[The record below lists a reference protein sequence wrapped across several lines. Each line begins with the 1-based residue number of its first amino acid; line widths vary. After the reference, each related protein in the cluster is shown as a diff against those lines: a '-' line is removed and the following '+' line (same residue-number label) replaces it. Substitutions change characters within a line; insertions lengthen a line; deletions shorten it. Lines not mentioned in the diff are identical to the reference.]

1 MRKTKTV
8 LRHNGRARSITDFKL
23 ENGVAYGTI
32 SGVKTS
38 VAVGDYRYPS
48 QKPTTNS
55 NAKHALLDEHD
66 RLFGDRV
73 LSIEEIM
80 TYARSCRNPFN
91 VKEAHVKRLE
101 DGGSL
106 ATGVVDG
113 KAVSVMYEGRAISQ
127 DGKVKDAKPWL
138 KDVREDLYAVANGT
152 AVSAGTTMADAL
164 EREFPTK
171 VNAEFIRRLK
181 SIGLVPAIDSDGNL
195 CVTLGDDSII
205 IAAMNNETKRFNW
218 LDQKEV
224 CRNIDAAYKRKRE
237 SLQAYRKEVDAFF
250 TRWIA

>member
-1 MRKTKTV
+1 MGKTV

-23 ENGVAYGTI
+23 ENGVAYGI
-32 SGVKTS
+32 VSGNKT
-38 VAVGDYRYPS
+38 AVVVGGYKYTDSKKATP
-48 QKPTTNS
+48 NS
-55 NAKHALLDEHD
+55 TAKHALLAEHD
-66 RLFGDRV
+66 KLFGDKA
-73 LSIEEIM
+73 LSPVEIM
-80 TYARSCRNPFN
+80 AYARSCRKPSA
-91 VKEAHVKRLE
+91 VKETHVERLE
-101 DGGSL
+101 NGRSI
-106 ATGVVDG
+106 ATGKVDG
-113 KAVSVMYEGRAISQ
+113 KEVSVMYEG
-127 DGKVKDAKPWL
+127 KVKTPDGVTLDAKPWL
-138 KDVREDLYAVANGT
+138 KDVRKDLYSAANG
-152 AVSAGTTMADAL
+152 ANDQVGTTMADAL

-205 IAAMNNETKRFNW
+205 IAAMNCETKRFNW